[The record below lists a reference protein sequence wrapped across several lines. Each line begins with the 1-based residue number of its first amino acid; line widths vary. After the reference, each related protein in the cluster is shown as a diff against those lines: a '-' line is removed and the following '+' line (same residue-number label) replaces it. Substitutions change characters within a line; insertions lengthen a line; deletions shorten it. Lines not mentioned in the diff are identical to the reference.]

1 MFVALRTTDG
11 SRVTSL
17 AAQWEQRLEALRELA
32 TSGQLVCPGCKQ
44 RLWLRIGLKR
54 RRHFAHRQLADCP
67 LAHQSAELL
76 EIKAQLYQW
85 LESKYPG
92 KVHLDMPLGVPR
104 SDKLTDLLVE
114 AERGRKFAYWTFD
127 RQQRA
132 RDAFL
137 AWRGLPGVHAHFIH
151 AQSTLV
157 QHSETAIALT
167 ASQRDFIGFSDFDA
181 AVGSG
186 GHLHFLDGENA
197 KLCIYRGLWCV
208 HAPNLYRWEVLRQEV
223 LSAARISPKSG
234 EIVFPEDVA
243 ARDEWQQS
251 VQRAKSPPPPPT
263 PPPPS
268 PAPVPTAARTPH
280 PRRTVEAPPAPA
292 PAEIPK
298 PAPPPLNLKGPFRC
312 EDCGVLTMAWSSL
325 NPAAGTC
332 VCRDCTTKR
341 HRRDRDKPGNR
352 GKGKA

>member
-32 TSGQLVCPGCKQ
+32 TSGQLVCPGCEQ
-44 RLWLRIGLKR
+44 RLWLRMGVKR

-92 KVHLDMPLGVPR
+92 KVHLDMPLGVPP

-114 AERGRKFAYWTFD
+114 AAPGRKFAYWTFD

-132 RDAFL
+132 RDAFF
-137 AWRGLPGVHAHFIH
+137 ACRGLPGVHAHFIH
-151 AQSTLV
+151 AQSTLA

-167 ASQRDFIGFSDFDA
+167 ASQRDFIGFSDFDT

-186 GHLHFLDGENA
+186 GHLHFLEGENS
-197 KLCIYRGLWCV
+197 KLSIYRGLWCV
-208 HAPNLYRWEVLRQEV
+208 HEPNLYQWEALRQEV
-223 LSAARISPKSG
+223 LCAARISPKTG
-234 EIVFPEDVA
+234 EIVFLKDVA
-243 ARDEWQQS
+243 ARARWQQRQ
-251 VQRAKSPPPPPT
+251 QRAKRPLPPVAPKPT
-263 PPPPS
+263 PVPAAASAPRPSRPP
-268 PAPVPTAARTPH
+268 
-280 PRRTVEAPPAPA
+280 EPAPA
-292 PAEIPK
+292 KAPAAMDK
-298 PAPPPLNLKGPFRC
+298 PARPSLNLKGPFRC
-312 EDCGVLTMAWSSL
+312 EDCGVETMDWSSL

-332 VCRDCTTKR
+332 VCRDCITKR
-341 HRRDRDKPGNR
+341 HRHDRDKPDVRRPGT
-352 GKGKA
+352 A